1 MVSLVSFSSWMRYN
15 NIWFSCNKLSRQQA
29 PSRGQ
34 GLCRLSAPYELH
46 KNWVIGTHILKWLHS
61 NVVKILYDSNPLC
74 VSRGFTIF
82 AIDTNSGK
90 NATACD
96 LQNSL
101 NQQCRR
107 PVSLFLSDTV
117 RHEIFELGFSREYQ
131 FTRFIKDIHLWY
143 QKSHSI
149 LTVTDWGISNL
160 FNAKGG
166 TSESGVI
173 LSKKKKNNH
182 IQEKH
187 CDRLGDER
195 FRWYKVSSESL
206 APRTDCP
213 HWTSLCRKGVIQFLK
228 TTGLLGYFGDN
239 GCGSITKVFGAAVR
253 HGPLTASEGTK
264 QHRYGFSLPHSG
276 YEDVEASLGTTLE
289 RFKPITKLCL
299 KIEHAQQTHY

>member
-1 MVSLVSFSSWMRYN
+1 MLLKSCTIQTLFVSLGVSPSLPLTLTQARTPLPVICRTPWTSSADDLFPCSSVTPSDTR
-15 NIWFSCNKLSRQQA
+15 SLSWASPASINLR
-29 PSRGQ
+29 
-34 GLCRLSAPYELH
+34 
-46 KNWVIGTHILKWLHS
+46 
-61 NVVKILYDSNPLC
+61 
-74 VSRGFTIF
+74 
-82 AIDTNSGK
+82 
-90 NATACD
+90 
-96 LQNSL
+96 
-101 NQQCRR
+101 
-107 PVSLFLSDTV
+107 VSLKTYTSDI
-117 RHEIFELGFSREYQ
+117 R
-131 FTRFIKDIHLWY
+131 
-143 QKSHSI
+143 SHIQSLPW
-149 LTVTDWGISNL
+149 LTEVYRTCSTPKAVQVNP
-160 FNAKGG
+160 
-166 TSESGVI
+166 ES
-173 LSKKKKNNH
+173 SCRKKKKNNH